1 MMSYASAKRN
11 YETQN
16 FEVGGETTLRCSDCQ
31 QATARE
37 DLGAYG
43 AKCLGCFTDYCKAAP
58 RYEIAK
64 DYPRDPLAWAKR
76 IMDRQRRG
84 ESVSTFA
91 SKLALEALGNKHD
104 L

>member
-1 MMSYASAKRN
+1 MSYASAKRN
-11 YETQN
+11 YETQA
-16 FEVGGETTLRCSDCQ
+16 FEVGSDTVLRCSDCQ
-31 QATARE
+31 QVTARE

-43 AKCLGCFTDYCKAAP
+43 AKCLGCFSSYCKAAP

-76 IMDRQRRG
+76 IMDKQRRG
-84 ESVSTFA
+84 DPVSTYA
-91 SKLALEALGNKHD
+91 VKLALEALGPQHG